1 MNEHRHR
8 EEDNSA
14 AQRSLLGSKSKVTDG
29 SSSLSSPSKT
39 TKNATGGADNNMMNQ
54 ARTADASVNASAT
67 MNTTT
72 TTTKVSNAELEL
84 GDPTKFW
91 AAWSARK
98 QHDCLDGDDGNDNKK
113 GCNCF
118 EGLGSV
124 M

>member
-1 MNEHRHR
+1 MSTATGKR

-14 AQRSLLGSKSKVTDG
+14 AQRSLLGSKSKATDG
-29 SSSLSSPSKT
+29 SSSLSSPSK
-39 TKNATGGADNNMMNQ
+39 ATRDATGADNNMMNQ
-54 ARTADASVNASAT
+54 ARTADASVNASVT

-72 TTTKVSNAELEL
+72 TATKVINTELEL